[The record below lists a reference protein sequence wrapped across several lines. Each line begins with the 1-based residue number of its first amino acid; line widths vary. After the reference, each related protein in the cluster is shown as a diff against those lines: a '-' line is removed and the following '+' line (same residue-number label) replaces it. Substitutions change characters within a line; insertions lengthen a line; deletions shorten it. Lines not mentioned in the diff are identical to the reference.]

1 MGVLVHQSF
10 RSEKANGVGVS
21 RNVFDPEQGHIY
33 FLTVQAGEAS
43 VTNPAPGVTAESM
56 LYDFTDDP
64 DYRSFSTLVD
74 SGGEDGARVLSSEE
88 VEKVGC
94 TLFGIDKAFKPTNDR
109 FAMDIEFKIVGDDR
123 ELVVK
128 QARPYSFGSGS
139 GAGGNRCGVENVLD
153 RERIDEYIKD
163 LKTQGLSSFDVLIAS
178 LRESTAALT
187 KMLAFARP
195 LNSPGGDVE
204 VVAPRNGMVKTVKVA
219 GGAGVWD
226 ESEARLPGD
235 DNSGVLPSSAN
246 PPAGASLWREGG
258 DLETGGTTQNI
269 TSTTTAT
276 NVGSSGTPASPKTS
290 GSRTAGVTNTQQG
303 KTSAL
308 LRVVKL
314 QRLRSGDGSEL
325 DTAYDTAL

>member
-1 MGVLVHQSF
+1 MLTCAIYADGITIHRPLL
-10 RSEKANGVGVS
+10 
-21 RNVFDPEQGHIY
+21 DP
-33 FLTVQAGEAS
+33 
-43 VTNPAPGVTAESM
+43 N
-56 LYDFTDDP
+56 
-64 DYRSFSTLVD
+64 
-74 SGGEDGARVLSSEE
+74 
-88 VEKVGC
+88 K
-94 TLFGIDKAFKPTNDR
+94 TNDR

-219 GGAGVWD
+219 GGVCLAFLVVFLVVVHLLRKRGCSDSWHPQIYYPRAMTKAGVWD

-276 NVGSSGTPASPKTS
+276 NVGSKGTPASPKTS